1 MLQPALPLTHVAG
14 RPATC
19 RRAPCDM
26 IEEFEGKQ
34 LSGAFHSV
42 TLLRC
47 GICGMR
53 LDAINGLRSFV
64 FAYVVVQ
71 AQVGFGKADHR
82 VAADADN
89 RGASTISYNTDL
101 PERDIH

>member
-1 MLQPALPLTHVAG
+1 MT
-14 RPATC
+14 
-19 RRAPCDM
+19 
-26 IEEFEGKQ
+26 EEFEGKQ
-34 LSGAFHSV
+34 LSPGAFHSV
-42 TLLRC
+42 TLLLWYL
-47 GICGMR
+47 R